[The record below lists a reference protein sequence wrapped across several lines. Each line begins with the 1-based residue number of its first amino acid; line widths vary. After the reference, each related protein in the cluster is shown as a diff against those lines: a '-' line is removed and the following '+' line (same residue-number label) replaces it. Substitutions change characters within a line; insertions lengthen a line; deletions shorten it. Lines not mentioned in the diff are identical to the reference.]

1 MNNDMI
7 EDDDIDLGSFGV
19 KMVLLDLKV
28 EIILMKM
35 KMKMKMKMMRDEDDD
50 DGSGGAFGSH
60 DDTNFKYLYNK

>member
-7 EDDDIDLGSFGV
+7 ADDDTDLGSFGV
-19 KMVLLDLKV
+19 KMILLDLKL

-35 KMKMKMKMMRDEDDD
+35 KMTMDEDDD
-50 DGSGGAFGSH
+50 DDDDGGGGAFGSH

>member
-35 KMKMKMKMMRDEDDD
+35 KMMRHEDDD

>member
-7 EDDDIDLGSFGV
+7 ADDDIDLGSFGV
-19 KMVLLDLKV
+19 KMILLDLKL

-35 KMKMKMKMMRDEDDD
+35 KMKMKMDEDDD
-50 DGSGGAFGSH
+50 DSGGGAFGSH

>member
-7 EDDDIDLGSFGV
+7 ADDDIDLGSFGV
-19 KMVLLDLKV
+19 KMILLDLKL

-35 KMKMKMKMMRDEDDD
+35 DEDDD
-50 DGSGGAFGSH
+50 DSGGGAFGSH

>member
-7 EDDDIDLGSFGV
+7 VDDDIELGSFGV
-19 KMVLLDLKV
+19 KMILLDLKL

-35 KMKMKMKMMRDEDDD
+35 DEDDD
-50 DGSGGAFGSH
+50 DSGGGAFGSH